1 MSRSTLPVVL
11 SWVVA
16 TGVASA
22 TEMSGPAA
30 PPRTVAPVAPAQTA
44 ANSPSAPPRT
54 VAPGTPAQAVTRNAA
69 SPDMAAYQQLS
80 DRIGALELHM
90 KNQGVLALFNQLAE
104 LKADLARLRGQQE
117 ELLHA
122 QQLAEKRVKDLY
134 ADLDGRMKALAKA
147 TAAPPTGASAAP
159 RGDAAPSSPQ
169 VTKPAAKPAPPPP
182 PQNDAEMEGKA
193 YEAALGLLKEG
204 NYAPAAKAFQDFLHA
219 YPNAALAPNGLYWL
233 GLAQF
238 SQGEFKSAIATQQR
252 LLSDFPSSAKVPD
265 AMINLARSHLQLDE
279 TDASRAWLER
289 VIAEHPASKAADTA
303 RKMQELTK

>member
-1 MSRSTLPVVL
+1 MSRSTSAVVL
-11 SWVVA
+11 SWCLAAGIAAAADTTNPVPSQKA
-16 TGVASA
+16 
-22 TEMSGPAA
+22 AA
-30 PPRTVAPVAPAQTA
+30 PSAPAQA
-44 ANSPSAPPRT
+44 SIRAP
-54 VAPGTPAQAVTRNAA
+54 APDAMVL
-69 SPDMAAYQQLS
+69 QQLS

-104 LKADLARLRGQQE
+104 LKAELARLRGQQE

-134 ADLDGRMKALAKA
+134 TDLDARLKTLAKA
-147 TAAPPTGASAAP
+147 ATAPPAGVPAP
-159 RGDAAPSSPQ
+159 RTEVPTSAQQAVKPVS
-169 VTKPAAKPAPPPP
+169 KPAPP
-182 PQNDAEMEGKA
+182 PQNDAEIEGKA

-204 NYAPAAKAFQDFLHA
+204 NFASAAKAFQDFLHA
-219 YPNAALAPNGLYWL
+219 HSNAALAPNALYWL

-238 SQGEFKSAIATQQR
+238 SQGDFKSAIATQQR
-252 LLSDFPSSAKVPD
+252 LLSEFPASAKVPD

-279 TDASRAWLER
+279 TDASRGWLDR